1 MLNQPTFKITWLN
14 LLSNIR
20 KLILDIISFIDLNE
34 YKYKLNF
41 YMLGFIDLDKKL

>member
-14 LLSNIR
+14 LQSNMR
-20 KLILDIISFIDLNE
+20 KSILDIINFINLNE
-34 YKYKLNF
+34 YKLNF